1 MNRWRT
7 VAVSAALVL
16 PVSLM
21 AQDDKT
27 KGPEL
32 PQMTD
37 EAIDTA
43 IATLNN
49 AMEDP
54 KFAEDPSSVLSMP
67 LYRFGGAIL
76 KGGQLNSEQEKRV
89 LGYLKELKTIAPSEK
104 ERISTHIF
112 QVQNLT
118 IGKMAPD
125 IVGEDLDEV
134 PFKLS
139 DYRGK
144 VVVIDFWGD
153 W

>member
-1 MNRWRT
+1 MSLRT
-7 VAVSAALVL
+7 RFAVLGMVAMVGAI
-16 PVSLM
+16 P
-21 AQDDKT
+21 AQDSRLTAQDAKK
-27 KGPEL
+27 KGLEL

-37 EAIDTA
+37 QVIDET
-43 IATLNN
+43 IAAMKDAN
-49 AMEDP
+49 A
-54 KFAEDPSSVLSMP
+54 V
-67 LYRFGGAIL
+67 GGSARIVYPIL
-76 KGGQLNSEQEKRV
+76 RGGQLNAEQEKRLV
-89 LGYLKELKTIAPSEK
+89 DHLENLKQDASEADLAGIDT
-104 ERISTHIF
+104 RIF

-118 IGKMAPD
+118 IGKIAPD